1 MWLPGEGSVTLLRT
15 EAKSLGLRAQLY
27 REVWVPEG
35 GIPGETAGPL
45 TLAWAHRGGGW
56 GCSRSHSPP
65 PPLPFHHSWLK
76 MTSRNLRITSRG
88 GGEAFKG
95 QVPFLTARVFHS
107 RR

>member
-45 TLAWAHRGGGW
+45 TLAWAHRGGG
-56 GCSRSHSPP
+56 GGLQQEPQSPTTLAIP
-65 PPLPFHHSWLK
+65 S
-76 MTSRNLRITSRG
+76 
-88 GGEAFKG
+88 
-95 QVPFLTARVFHS
+95 FLVENDL
-107 RR
+107 